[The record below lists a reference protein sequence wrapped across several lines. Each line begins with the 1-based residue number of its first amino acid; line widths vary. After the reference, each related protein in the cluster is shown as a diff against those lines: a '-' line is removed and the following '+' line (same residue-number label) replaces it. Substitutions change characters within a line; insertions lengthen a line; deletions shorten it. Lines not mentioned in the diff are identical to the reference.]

1 MFVYK
6 RNNFLFDV
14 FFLDGWER
22 QALVH
27 IRNGRAEQVEGTV
40 PVSNQ
45 TLKLLA
51 KKVDHRK
58 KRQYLEY

>member
-27 IRNGRAEQVEGTV
+27 IRNGKAEELDGTV
-40 PVSNQ
+40 PVPIQ

-51 KKVDHRK
+51 QKVDHTK